1 MAPGLQHDAAPEWP
15 SFGSDDDTVVL
26 APVARVRFTPP
37 ELQAR
42 EFQRIECNEQVFRPL
57 VAVTSFPQ
65 TMINKEIVKNRR
77 AEHAVMPPQ
86 LANSCV
92 STICQQ
98 LCFVPIHSRRKCRE
112 LTGQRFR
119 PGQIAAGHLE

>member
-1 MAPGLQHDAAPEWP
+1 MAPAVQHNAAPEWLP
-15 SFGSDDDTVVL
+15 FGSDDKTIVL

-37 ELQAR
+37 QLQAR
-42 EFQRIECNEQVFRPL
+42 EFQRIERNEQVFRPL
-57 VAVTSFPQ
+57 VAVTAFLQ
-65 TMINKEIVKNRR
+65 TMIDQEIVKNRR
-77 AEHAVMPPQ
+77 AEHAVLPPQ

-112 LTGQRFR
+112 LTGQRF
-119 PGQIAAGHLE
+119 GLSQIAAWHLE